1 MKLKLLFSAV
11 VVLAGLVAAHCME
24 VNLAAAA
31 SLKECMNE
39 IIRQYQQANPE
50 VKIVPNY
57 EASGKLQMQI
67 EHGAPA
73 DLFISANQDKMNLL
87 EKKGLLQPGTRCDLL
102 ENRVVLI
109 VPADS
114 KLRLVSFQDLAT
126 DKLKEKSI
134 AIGDPKV
141 VPAGRYAAEVFKSLK
156 IADAVMPKTVFAQNV
171 RAVLTFVAQGEVEAG
186 VVYETDAKLMAN
198 KVRVVA
204 QAPAGSHSPVVY
216 PAAVIAAGAARA
228 EGEKFLTYLKT
239 PPAAA
244 VFQKYGFRPVK

>member
-1 MKLKLLFSAV
+1 MKLKLSLSGIIAFVVASAY
-11 VVLAGLVAAHCME
+11 CTE

-39 IIRQYQQANPE
+39 IIQQYQQANPGI
-50 VKIVPNY
+50 KIVPNY
-57 EASGKLQMQI
+57 EASGKLKTQI

-73 DLFISANQDKMNLL
+73 DLFIPADQDKMNLL
-87 EKKGLLQPGTRCDLL
+87 EKKGLLQPGTRCNLL
-102 ENRVVLI
+102 ENKVVLI

-114 KLRLVSFQDLAT
+114 KLQLKRFEDLAT

-134 AIGDPKV
+134 AIGDPGV
-141 VPAGRYAAEVFKSLK
+141 VPAGKYAVEIFRNLN

-198 KVRVVA
+198 KVRVA
-204 QAPAGSHSPVVY
+204 ASAPAGSHGPIVY
-216 PAAVIAAGAARA
+216 PAAVIAAGAAKA
-228 EGEKFLTYLKT
+228 EGEKFLNYLKT

-244 VFQKYGFRPVK
+244 VFQKYGFLPVR